1 MRETENIFET
11 GKNPDGTPWAR
22 ATENVKK
29 PQNQMCDQFL
39 FVMQNA
45 KILTQAFLHDSRI

>member
-45 KILTQAFLHDSRI
+45 KILNQAFLHDSRI

>member
-11 GKNPDGTPWAR
+11 GKNPDGTPWVR

-29 PQNQMCDQFL
+29 PQNQMCDLTQEQFL
-39 FVMQNA
+39 FVMQ
-45 KILTQAFLHDSRI
+45 KF